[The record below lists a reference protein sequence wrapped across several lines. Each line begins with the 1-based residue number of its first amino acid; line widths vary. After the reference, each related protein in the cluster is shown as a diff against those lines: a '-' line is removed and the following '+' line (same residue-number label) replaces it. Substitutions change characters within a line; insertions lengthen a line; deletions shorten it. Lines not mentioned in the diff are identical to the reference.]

1 MALVKIFK
9 NYVAQKLKK
18 KKYIK
23 TEIFQSLVITFK
35 LFSPEDFI
43 TIT

>member
-9 NYVAQKLKK
+9 NYLAQKLKT

-23 TEIFQSLVITFK
+23 TEIFQSLVITFNIF
-35 LFSPEDFI
+35 LPEDCI